1 MAKVPIALCYSP
13 FQYHWVVRALF
24 GFFWGGGCDF
34 QGVNSMSFLSLPL
47 SLSLHCI
54 MQKPGRLKASGI
66 DKGWM
71 EGAEKTTGDS
81 TQSPRKHRKK
91 TFHYSDWFINIT
103 FSSWALWV
111 WYSIIIFPKLKPV
124 YDPNN
129 QALTKLALQ
138 HSLDKVSKHPNIVEN
153 VKNKKQKNHC
163 ATCGRPQTI
172 IHWWFLWG

>member
-1 MAKVPIALCYSP
+1 
-13 FQYHWVVRALF
+13 
-24 GFFWGGGCDF
+24 
-34 QGVNSMSFLSLPL
+34 
-47 SLSLHCI
+47 

-91 TFHYSDWFINIT
+91 NIPLFRLVHNIFIMGI
-103 FSSWALWV
+103 WVCPRALWV
-111 WYSIIIFPKLKPV
+111 WYGIIIFPKLKPV

-153 VKNKKQKNHC
+153 VKNQKPKNHC
-163 ATCGRPQTI
+163 AACGRPQTI
-172 IHWWFLWG
+172 IQ

>member
-24 GFFWGGGCDF
+24 DFWVGMRFTGS
-34 QGVNSMSFLSLPL
+34 QLHES
-47 SLSLHCI
+47 SLSPLNHAKTGKVEGVWNWQRLDGRRRKNNGGFNSATKKA
-54 MQKPGRLKASGI
+54 QK
-66 DKGWM
+66 
-71 EGAEKTTGDS
+71 
-81 TQSPRKHRKK
+81 KK

-111 WYSIIIFPKLKPV
+111 WYGIIIFPKLKPV

-153 VKNKKQKNHC
+153 VEKPKTKKPLCDMWKAANHYPLMIFVKI
-163 ATCGRPQTI
+163 A
-172 IHWWFLWG
+172 

>member
-71 EGAEKTTGDS
+71 EGAEKNNRGFNSVT
-81 TQSPRKHRKK
+81 KK
-91 TFHYSDWFINIT
+91 TQKKNIPL
-103 FSSWALWV
+103 FRLV
-111 WYSIIIFPKLKPV
+111 H
-124 YDPNN
+124 
-129 QALTKLALQ
+129 Q
-138 HSLDKVSKHPNIVEN
+138 HNILIMGIMGMV
-153 VKNKKQKNHC
+153 
-163 ATCGRPQTI
+163 
-172 IHWWFLWG
+172 